1 MMSTDENYQ
10 PRHLAAAVQPA
21 DRTDA
26 GQRSLRTLL
35 QGLAIDVAVAAGA
48 GVLLVLDPMP
58 AEQLTDG
65 AAWLVIATSVAKSV
79 LTAGASY
86 LARLKLPPS

>member
-1 MMSTDENYQ
+1 MMTKDDYQ
-10 PRHLAAAVQPA
+10 PRHAAAAVQPA

-48 GVLLVLDPMP
+48 GVLLVLDPLP

-65 AAWLVIATSVAKSV
+65 AAWLVIGTSVIKSV
-79 LTAGASY
+79 LTAAASY
-86 LARLKLPPS
+86 LARLKLPPN